1 MTVVVRSVTSQ
12 DIDQL
17 WDLIAQATYGL
28 TTLQISKDQL
38 TDRVELAEFAF
49 KRKTEKPA
57 GEPYVFVM
65 EDLTAGKL
73 VGTSCIFSKVG
84 GYEPFYGYR
93 IHEEEIHCSIL
104 HATRHVSSLH
114 LEKVHDGPTEI
125 GSLFLLP
132 EYRGQGRGRLLS
144 LARFAFIAAHPRRF
158 SHEVIAEMRGIVH
171 EAGTS
176 PCWDA
181 IARHFFQM
189 DFPQADSLSTISKSF
204 IEELMPAYPIY
215 TCLLPESAREVM
227 GGVHPQTQP
236 AMAMLEAEG
245 FVRTNRIDIFDG
257 GPKIHCLRD
266 HIKAVQRC
274 RPRLLVDVVDRID
287 AEPVLLAHHREG
299 FRAVIGPAI
308 PRDDGITIT
317 EKAALQLR
325 AKKGEAV
332 WWMGLHPEAEVVE
345 ESGNESESES
355 QGDS

>member
-1 MTVVVRSVTSQ
+1 MAVVVRSVTSN

-17 WDLIAQATYGL
+17 WDLIEQATYGL
-28 TTLQISKDQL
+28 TTLQISKEQL

-93 IHEEEIHCSIL
+93 LHEEEIHCSIL
-104 HATRHVSSLH
+104 KVDRKVQSLH

-132 EYRGQGRGRLLS
+132 EYRGNGRGRLLS
-144 LARFAFIAAHPRRF
+144 LSRFAFIAAHPKRF
-158 SHEVIAEMRGIVH
+158 SNEVIAEMRGIVH
-171 EAGTS
+171 EDGAS
-176 PCWDA
+176 PFWDA

-215 TCLLPESAREVM
+215 VCMLPESAREVM
-227 GGVHPQTQP
+227 GGIHPQTLP

-245 FVRTNRIDIFDG
+245 FKRTDRIDIFDG
-257 GPKIHCLRD
+257 GPKITCPRD
-266 HIKAVQRC
+266 EIDAVLRC
-274 RPRLLVDVVDRID
+274 RPRLLVDVVDRLE
-287 AEPVLLAHHREG
+287 AEPMLLAHHREG
-299 FRAVIGPAI
+299 FRAVIAPAI
-308 PRDDGITIT
+308 PRDDGITIS
-317 EKAALQLR
+317 EVAALQLR
-325 AKKGEAV
+325 AKKGEVV
-332 WWMGLHPEAEVVE
+332 WWMPLHPTAA
-345 ESGNESESES
+345 SHDKSE
-355 QGDS
+355 

>member
-125 GSLFLLP
+125 GSILATRVSRAGEGTPAQLGSVCVHRSPPAAILTRSDCRDAWHRARRW
-132 EYRGQGRGRLLS
+132 YQS
-144 LARFAFIAAHPRRF
+144 L
-158 SHEVIAEMRGIVH
+158 
-171 EAGTS
+171 
-176 PCWDA
+176 WDA

-189 DFPQADSLSTISKSF
+189 DFPKQIRYRPSASRLSKSLCQP
-204 IEELMPAYPIY
+204 IQSTRAYYLNP
-215 TCLLPESAREVM
+215 RE
-227 GGVHPQTQP
+227 
-236 AMAMLEAEG
+236 
-245 FVRTNRIDIFDG
+245 
-257 GPKIHCLRD
+257 K
-266 HIKAVQRC
+266 
-274 RPRLLVDVVDRID
+274 
-287 AEPVLLAHHREG
+287 
-299 FRAVIGPAI
+299 
-308 PRDDGITIT
+308 
-317 EKAALQLR
+317 
-325 AKKGEAV
+325 
-332 WWMGLHPEAEVVE
+332 
-345 ESGNESESES
+345 
-355 QGDS
+355 